1 MKKDLIWFHLILQK
15 LTLVRL
21 LKKKIITFVITIS
34 KLCYNLL
41 EKLETQMVC

>member
-1 MKKDLIWFHLILQK
+1 MEKELIWFHLTLQK

-21 LKKKIITFVITIS
+21 FKKKITTFVITIS
-34 KLCYNLL
+34 KLCYNLS